1 MSEDRLRALSFN
13 IHGALG
19 RDGRR
24 DLLRV
29 ARILRDLACD
39 IVALQE
45 VDSRPGHHSAV
56 EQAALLEEW
65 TGLRALTGPTLL
77 QSDRHY
83 GNLLLVKPPL
93 LQFHRIDLSQAGRE
107 PRGAIDARLEI
118 STGCLRVIATHLGL
132 SLRERHLQVT
142 QLLECVEQESTPMLL
157 MGDFNEWLPGIGVLA
172 RIHRV
177 FSRPRTPATFPVHW
191 PLLALDRIWGRPDGL
206 IESLRTPIH
215 EDITQTSDHLPLMAE
230 LRLHA

>member
-1 MSEDRLRALSFN
+1 VSASRLRALSFN

-45 VDSRPGHHSAV
+45 VDSRPGPHSAV

-65 TGLRALTGPTLL
+65 TGLRALAGPTLL
-77 QSDRHY
+77 ASDRHY

-93 LQFHRIDLSQAGRE
+93 LKLDRIDLSQAGRE
-107 PRGAIDARLEI
+107 PRGALDARLEM
-118 STGCLRVIATHLGL
+118 STGPLRVIATHLGL
-132 SLRERHLQVT
+132 SLRERHRQVT
-142 QLLECVEQESTPMLL
+142 QLLECVERERTPTLL
-157 MGDFNEWLPGIGVLA
+157 MGDFNEWLPGIGVLP
-172 RIHRV
+172 RIHRL
-177 FSRPRTPATFPVHW
+177 FTRRRTPATFPLPW

-206 IESLRTPIH
+206 IASLHTPIH
-215 EDITQTSDHLPLMAE
+215 SDVPQASDHLPLVAE
-230 LRLHA
+230 LSLRE